1 MIYKDCQCYPRQIT
15 RADSLL
21 KEIEAVSKRMNHCEV
36 QGESCLEEIRASHR
50 RQILIELGV
59 GGLFLRAT
67 AGGHKEH
74 TTSTAP

>member
-15 RADSLL
+15 RAGSLL
-21 KEIEAVSKRMNHCEV
+21 KEIEAVSKRIIV
-36 QGESCLEEIRASHR
+36 KFKESYLEDPVLSRSYSHV
-50 RQILIELGV
+50 GV

-74 TTSTAP
+74 TASTAP